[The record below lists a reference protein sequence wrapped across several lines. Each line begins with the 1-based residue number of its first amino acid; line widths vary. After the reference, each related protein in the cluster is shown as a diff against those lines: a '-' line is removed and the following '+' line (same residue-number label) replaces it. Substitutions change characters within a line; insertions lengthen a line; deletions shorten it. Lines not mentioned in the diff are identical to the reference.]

1 MNPNFTN
8 NLLRLAYLETNTLE
22 TLQLVERIENDA
34 EVKDEFSKLSEIK
47 NELNKLQYDPN
58 DDSIEFILKY
68 SRKRN
73 LIVS

>member
-1 MNPNFTN
+1 MNSNFTN
-8 NLLRLAYLETNTLE
+8 NLLRLVYLETNTLE
-22 TLQLVERIENDA
+22 TLQLVERIENDD

-47 NELNKLQYDPN
+47 NELNKLQFDPS

>member
-1 MNPNFTN
+1 MNSNFTN
-8 NLLRLAYLETNTLE
+8 NLLRLAYLETNPLE
-22 TLQLVERIENDA
+22 TLQIVERIENDD

-47 NELNKLQYDPN
+47 NELNKLQFDPS
-58 DDSIEFILKY
+58 DDSVEFILKY

>member
-1 MNPNFTN
+1 MNSNFTN

-22 TLQLVERIENDA
+22 TLQLVERIENDD

-47 NELNKLQYDPN
+47 NELNKLQFDPS